1 MTKETK
7 GIRTSI
13 GGQAL
18 IEGIMMK
25 SPEKTAVTVRLP
37 DKSLETKM
45 FTEKP
50 LKSRFKI
57 LGWPIL
63 RGIAGFIDSMKLG
76 FSTLMYSAEKAG
88 IEEEEPGKVDKW
100 LQKTF
105 GDNLV
110 KIVGTLGMVLGLG
123 LAILLFFWLPTFLF
137 NTIQQYVFSV
147 PDIWR
152 GVFEGVLRMAVFV
165 GYIALCARMSEMR
178 RVFMFHGAE
187 HKTIAC
193 FESGEELTVEN
204 VQKHSRFHPRCGTSF
219 MILMMLIGMIVGM
232 LIPQT
237 GAISRTIMKILCLPL
252 IMGVGYEL
260 LKLCGKYDNLLIRI
274 IAAPGLWMQRLTTKE
289 PEDDQIEVA
298 IVAFVAAAPAAELTE
313 EMKAIALCLKAKNE
327 VILPVEETESSAEG
341 EELSE
346 ESGSAEQP
354 GEEQPD
360 AEKTGSDEP
369 SAEDSIGGE
378 NLSAADAG

>member
-1 MTKETK
+1 MTKETKETK

-45 FTEKP
+45 FEDKP
-50 LKSRFKI
+50 LKSKYKI
-57 LGWPIL
+57 LGWPLL

-88 IEEEEPGKVDKW
+88 IEEDGEPGKIDQW
-100 LQKTF
+100 LQKHF

-110 KIVGTLGMVLGLG
+110 KFVGTLGMVLGLG
-123 LAILLFFWLPTFLF
+123 LSILLFFWLPTFLF
-137 NTIQQYVFSV
+137 NTIQQHVISV

-152 GVFEGVLRMAVFV
+152 AIFEGVLRMSIFV
-165 GYIALCARMSEMR
+165 GYIALCARMPEMR
-178 RVFMFHGAE
+178 RVFMYHGAE

-204 VQKHSRFHPRCGTSF
+204 VRKHTRFHPRCGTSF
-219 MILMMLIGMIVGM
+219 MILMMLIGVIVGM

-237 GAISRTIMKILCLPL
+237 GAFSRTLMKLLCLPL
-252 IMGVGYEL
+252 IMGFGYEL
-260 LKLCGKYDNLLIRI
+260 LKICGKYDNLLIRI
-274 IAAPGLWMQRLTTKE
+274 IAAPGLWMQRITTKE
-289 PEDDQIEVA
+289 PEDDQLEVA
-298 IVAFVAAAPAAELTE
+298 ICAFVAAAPANELTE
-313 EMKAIALCLKAKNE
+313 EMKAVALYIKAKNE
-327 VILPVEETESSAEG
+327 VILPAEETETPTEG
-341 EELSE
+341 EEASE

-354 GEEQPD
+354 D
-360 AEKTGSDEP
+360 ADTEKTEAP
-369 SAEDSIGGE
+369 VIEKP
-378 NLSAADAG
+378 LPVVDAG